1 VSKSRLAL
9 LFAVVG
15 LGVAAGNANAA
26 SSVVNRTF
34 NAGVGR
40 CFLPDNV
47 YGGSGPTITAPSVR
61 YSNNTRRLVK
71 VKAFAI
77 IVNAQTG
84 ATVRWSFIKAVSLRR
99 RHAGTFPET
108 TLNLP
113 TRPTSAFWPAAIH
126 VELDVF
132 SKGRLVEVWT
142 GKPSSYEQFTNGA
155 FFPTYTGTG
164 PWC

>member
-1 VSKSRLAL
+1 MSKSLLAL
-9 LFAVVG
+9 LVAVVG
-15 LGVAAGNANAA
+15 LGIPAGNANA
-26 SSVVNRTF
+26 SSSIVKRTF
-34 NAGVGR
+34 DAGIGR
-40 CFLPDNV
+40 CFLPQNV

-61 YSNNTRRLVK
+61 YSNNTRRLVR

-84 ATVRWSFIKAVSLRR
+84 ATVRWRFIKAVSLRR

-108 TLNLP
+108 TLDLP

-126 VELDVF
+126 VELDVY
-132 SKGRLVEVWT
+132 SRGKLAEVWT
-142 GKPSSYEQFTNGA
+142 GRPSRYKQFTNGA